1 MLAILKEYF
10 SIHRNKKD
18 WKKLYQ
24 NLIPVSSA
32 RKIRGK
38 NPTQRNKEIIK
49 SRNQ

>member
-1 MLAILKEYF
+1 MLEILKEYF
-10 SIHRNKKD
+10 FIHRNKD
-18 WKKLYQ
+18 RKKLYQ
-24 NLIPVSSA
+24 NLIPVTSA